1 MPSNLDVVV
10 VGGGNAALCAAIAAK
25 QAGAKV
31 LVLERSPI
39 AWRGGNSKYTR
50 NLRCV
55 NDGAGELPGR
65 YEEDEFL
72 DDLARVAAGEP
83 YDLDLARLLV
93 ARSRDTPAW
102 MERLGVRW
110 QRPLTGTLQL
120 SHSNRFF
127 LGGGKALVN
136 HYYRVLERL
145 GVKVAYESRVT
156 GFRLRAGACQGVV
169 VAGQGGNEIVPA
181 RSVVVASGGFESD
194 KGWLAQ
200 TWGETATAFAIR
212 GCAYNDGSLIQALLE
227 LGARSVA
234 SPGVFHGTAVDRRSP
249 EYDGGIAT
257 RVDSIPFGIVVD
269 RNARRFY
276 DEGEDL
282 WPKRYA
288 IWGRLIAEQEGAAA
302 FSIFDS
308 RSVGRFIPP
317 LYSPVSASTFGEL
330 AAKLGLDP
338 DALARTVAEFNAGA
352 AANQEADIDA
362 TRLDGCCTEGVEPRK
377 SNWAL
382 PLERPPYHAFPLRT
396 GVTFTYFGAGVD
408 DRARIVTADGGRL
421 AGLYAAGEVMAGNIL
436 QRGYIAG
443 VGMTIGT
450 VFGRL
455 AGEEAAR
462 DALR

>member
-1 MPSNLDVVV
+1 MSSNIDVVV
-10 VGGGNAALCAAIAAK
+10 VGGGNAALCAAIAAR

-55 NDGAGELPGR
+55 NDGNSDLPGR

-72 DDLARVAAGEP
+72 DDLGRVAAGES
-83 YDLDLARLLV
+83 YDLDLTRLLV
-93 ARSRDTPAW
+93 ARSRDIPAW
-102 MERLGVRW
+102 MEQLGVRW
-110 QRPLTGTLQL
+110 QPPLTGTLQL

-127 LGGGKALVN
+127 LGGGKALIN
-136 HYYRVLERL
+136 HYYGVLERL
-145 GVKVAYESRVT
+145 GVEVAYESRVT
-156 GFRLRAGACQGVV
+156 GFQLRAGTCEGVV
-169 VAGQGGNEIVPA
+169 VAGQDGDEIIPA
-181 RSVVVASGGFESD
+181 KRVVVASGGFESD
-194 KGWLAQ
+194 KDWLAE
-200 TWGETATAFAIR
+200 TWGEKATAFAIR
-212 GCAYNDGSLIQALLE
+212 GCAYNDGSLVRALLE

-234 SPGVFHGTAVDRRSP
+234 TPGVFHGTAVDQRSP

-288 IWGRLIAEQEGAAA
+288 IWGRLVGEQDGATA

-308 RSVGRFIPP
+308 RSVGCFIPP
-317 LYSPVSASTFGEL
+317 LYPPVSAPSVGEL
-330 AAKLGLDP
+330 AAELGLDP
-338 DALARTVAEFNAGA
+338 EALDRTVAAFNDGA
-352 AANQEADIDA
+352 AGNHEADIDT
-362 TRLDGCCTEGVEPRK
+362 TRLDGCCTNGVTPHK

-382 PLERPPYHAFPLRT
+382 PLERPPYYAFPLRT

-408 DRARIVTADGGRL
+408 DRARVVTSDGGRL

-436 QRGYIAG
+436 RRGYIAG